1 MERFSG
7 LLAFLVVL
15 SARVAI
21 AGEAPRVQFDM
32 PYAVAC
38 RDVTPPT
45 YAAANP
51 GRKLVEA
58 RLAISSLL
66 VAGEERDLTQFMIRV
81 DSPMRSV
88 VIADYLPKTL
98 HQQKTS
104 GPVTIQKS
112 TERTAALGINL
123 S

>member
-45 YAAANP
+45 YAAVNP

-58 RLAISSLL
+58 RLAI
-66 VAGEERDLTQFMIRV
+66 
-81 DSPMRSV
+81 
-88 VIADYLPKTL
+88 
-98 HQQKTS
+98 
-104 GPVTIQKS
+104 
-112 TERTAALGINL
+112 
-123 S
+123 